1 MAKCSSYFQH
11 GLKFL
16 CYGTK
21 EMEECSCGG
30 DTSKCNFYPEKRA
43 PEKIDVEF
51 IRKQLPEE
59 VLYAQLAE
67 EASELAQAALKM
79 YRILDGRNPPR
90 CRLSE
95 ARADLLEEIADVIN
109 CLQMLS
115 VSPNP
120 LDYQETILQ
129 KIKRWANH
137 LREYL

>member
-1 MAKCSSYFQH
+1 MGKCDNYFQL

-16 CYGTK
+16 CCGTK

-43 PEKIDVEF
+43 PEKTDVEF
-51 IRKQLPEE
+51 IRKQLPDE

-67 EASELAQAALKM
+67 EANELAQAALKM
-79 YRILDGRNPPR
+79 YRIIDGRNPPR

-95 ARADLLEEIADVIN
+95 ARANLLEEIADVIN

-115 VSPNP
+115 ISPNA
-120 LDYQETILQ
+120 LDYQETIRQ
-129 KIKRWANH
+129 KIIRWAAH
-137 LREYL
+137 LREN